1 MSSLVD
7 TDDSAEALHCM
18 YFIPAGRCLAPL
30 LLAAMSKSLS
40 AIHILPPKMLVQA
53 VTDMGEDRKCSFRR
67 RVKCPE
73 GSVVSDEVPP
83 VQNLPSDGGHDG
95 RSVIH
100 ATSLIVVFILLIA
113 SSPPQRRSLCIKV
126 LLVGSWNH
134 SCSDLTAS
142 IDGDPPELGNDP

>member
-1 MSSLVD
+1 
-7 TDDSAEALHCM
+7 
-18 YFIPAGRCLAPL
+18 
-30 LLAAMSKSLS
+30 MSKSLI
-40 AIHILPPKMLVQA
+40 AIHILPPQMLVQA
-53 VTDMGEDRKCSFRR
+53 VTDTGEVPFRTILR

-83 VQNLPSDGGHDG
+83 VRHLPSDGGHDG

-142 IDGDPPELGNDP
+142 IDGDPPELGNDL

>member
-1 MSSLVD
+1 
-7 TDDSAEALHCM
+7 
-18 YFIPAGRCLAPL
+18 
-30 LLAAMSKSLS
+30 
-40 AIHILPPKMLVQA
+40 MLVQA
-53 VTDMGEDRKCSFRR
+53 VTDTGEVRKCSFRR

-83 VQNLPSDGGHDG
+83 VHYLPPDGGHDG

-142 IDGDPPELGNDP
+142 IDGDPPELGNDL

>member
-1 MSSLVD
+1 
-7 TDDSAEALHCM
+7 
-18 YFIPAGRCLAPL
+18 
-30 LLAAMSKSLS
+30 MSKSLI
-40 AIHILPPKMLVQA
+40 AIHILPPQMLVQA
-53 VTDMGEDRKCSFRR
+53 VTDTGEVRKCSFRQ

-73 GSVVSDEVPP
+73 GSVVSDEAPP
-83 VQNLPSDGGHDG
+83 VRNLPSDGGHDG

-100 ATSLIVVFILLIA
+100 ATSLIVIFILLIA

-142 IDGDPPELGNDP
+142 IDGDPPELGNDL

>member
-1 MSSLVD
+1 
-7 TDDSAEALHCM
+7 
-18 YFIPAGRCLAPL
+18 
-30 LLAAMSKSLS
+30 MSKSLT
-40 AIHILPPKMLVQA
+40 AIHILAPQMLVQA
-53 VTDMGEDRKCSFRR
+53 VTDISEDRKCSFRR

-83 VQNLPSDGGHDG
+83 VHYLPSDGGHDG

-134 SCSDLTAS
+134 NCSDLTAS
-142 IDGDPPELGNDP
+142 IDGDPPELGNDL